1 MEPIPIHSLP
11 LPLVST
17 SRPQR
22 DQGRAKQDLPG
33 RRPGKD
39 ETTENAAEDSAKKNS
54 DQETPRRGSDGIVGT
69 LIDVEA

>member
-33 RRPGKD
+33 KRPGKND
-39 ETTENAAEDSAKKNS
+39 AAENDAEDSAKKS
-54 DQETPRRGSDGIVGT
+54 TDQDTPRRGSDGIVGT